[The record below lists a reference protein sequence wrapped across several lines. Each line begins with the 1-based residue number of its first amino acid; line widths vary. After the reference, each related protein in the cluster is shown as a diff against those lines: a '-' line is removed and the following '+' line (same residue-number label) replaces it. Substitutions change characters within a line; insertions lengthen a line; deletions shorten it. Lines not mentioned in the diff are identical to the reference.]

1 MGVSFLTTNTEPVAY
16 RGLGAVS
23 VKSVATLLKPKVLKS
38 AIKTGSADEVIQ
50 LLLNELFF
58 QLGRIV
64 VLNV

>member
-1 MGVSFLTTNTEPVAY
+1 MGLSFLTTNTEPVAY

-23 VKSVATLLKPKVLKS
+23 VKSVATLLKPKS